1 MEVSIGR
8 NFRQLSFKAQNIGK
22 DFILNDRNV
31 LDTRLIIKGSHD
43 LYEDLSCNVLYYAAY
58 SMLHALNAV
67 KPISRQKAA
76 CLFRI
81 NAAPRQVRL
90 FFWKPTNII
99 YLNDQRLSMQ
109 TPIQRC

>member
-81 NAAPRQVRL
+81 NAATRQVRL
-90 FFWKPTNII
+90 FSRSPRT
-99 YLNDQRLSMQ
+99 
-109 TPIQRC
+109 